1 MAKKPLAV
9 RRPATLSAYK
19 PSVREQT
26 GIIGEDLFK
35 KITGRDPGYE
45 ARDAINR
52 YAGLLDMFDVPGAVM
67 SADDLRRSL
76 ASRRYGDAVADA
88 AGLAVGLIP
97 MAGGVLKGGAK
108 RAVKKGVEGAADL
121 VKKYADDV
129 LPNNVMTATYEYRPG
144 VVGGHATEFSNM
156 TPSEQREYGMI
167 GHWAKPTG
175 PKGEYEDIGYK
186 AVNIPQLPTVEIPG
200 LYTNSLGKVEKNIAY
215 GGMPFVEF
223 DAEGKVDPLL
233 SKKIRTMERHRGL
246 MDGQEASA
254 ANVINTDPSL
264 GDSLGALIDT
274 GGVQLTSNQLERADN
289 IVSKA
294 NSGYGVSATSR
305 GASIFPYVI
314 EGASPKDL
322 SDLITSSGNALR
334 EIVPNSKL
342 TPGVPSTEYVPAFGK
357 FDDDYN
363 IVATTPYSGEAT
375 HADLQGFADL
385 PLDFAEDLGASA
397 DYRAAIREKYLRD
410 LPLPSARGDLQNTR
424 RFFIEADW
432 PRAVELMKKGFSA
445 TAALAALG
453 YASSSLAD
461 TPED

>member
-9 RRPATLSAYK
+9 RRSSTLSAYK
-19 PSVREQT
+19 PSMREQT
-26 GIIGEDLFK
+26 GIIGEGLFK
-35 KITGRDPGYE
+35 KITGREPGYE

-76 ASRRYGDAVADA
+76 ASRRYSDAVADA

-97 MAGGVLKGGAK
+97 MAGGALKGGAK
-108 RAVKKGVEGAADL
+108 KAVKKGVEGAADL

-129 LPNNVMTATYEYRPG
+129 LPNNVMTGTYEYRPG

-156 TPSEQREYGMI
+156 TPTEQREYGMI

-175 PKGEYEDIGYK
+175 PKGEYEDVGYK
-186 AVNIPQLPTVEIPG
+186 AVNIPQLPTIEIPG
-200 LYTNSLGKVEKNIAY
+200 LYTNSLGQVEKNIAY
-215 GGMPFVEF
+215 GARPFVEF
-223 DAEGKVDPLL
+223 DAKGKVDPLL
-233 SKKIRTMERHRGL
+233 AKKIATIERQRGL
-246 MDGQEASA
+246 MDAQEASA
-254 ANVINTDPSL
+254 ANVINTEPSF
-264 GDSLGALIDT
+264 GNNIGALIDT
-274 GGVQLTSNQLERADN
+274 GGVPLTSDQLERAQN
-289 IVSKA
+289 VVSNA

-305 GASIFPYVI
+305 GASIFPYVQ
-314 EGASPKDL
+314 EAVTPTDL

-334 EIVPNSKL
+334 DIVPNHKL
-342 TPGVPSTEYVPAFGK
+342 TPGVPSTEYVPALAK
-357 FDDDYN
+357 VDDDYN
-363 IVATTPYSGEAT
+363 TIATTPYSGEAT
-375 HADLQGFADL
+375 HAILQDYADL
-385 PLDFAEDLGASA
+385 PLDFAEDLAASA
-397 DYRAAIREKYLRD
+397 DYRSVIREKYLRD
-410 LPLPSARGDLQNTR
+410 LSLPSARGDLQNTK
-424 RFFIEADW
+424 RFFSEADW